1 MLAHAEFFRSLTLL
15 SSPHLAYALGRSA
28 CSLTLSLLPLL
39 HYSALLTSLILSY
52 ITLFADYSPPFR
64 HCCCSH
70 RASVWGICAAASPFG
85 FGFDRRLGARAPSS
99 CATRTHGQGQIAAA
113 QSSTGRRGWF
123 LRTRRWRSSPSLDL
137 ANTDGWKMAAA
148 QSSTGRRGW
157 FYRHPPTSLWQP
169 LASRYT
175 SETLKPVRTLST
187 TRTRPLKTSLG
198 RPGIFNVLARSHFTR
213 ARTPMGGLTFV
224 CVVGENPMGA

>member
-123 LRTRRWRSSPSLDL
+123 LQTRRWRASHSLDL
-137 ANTDGWKMAAA
+137 THAHSACY
-148 QSSTGRRGW
+148 SVHSPH
-157 FYRHPPTSLWQP
+157 RHTHACTCALIRTRSH
-169 LASRYT
+169 
-175 SETLKPVRTLST
+175 TLSHT
-187 TRTRPLKTSLG
+187 HTHTH
-198 RPGIFNVLARSHFTR
+198 LAFR
-213 ARTPMGGLTFV
+213 
-224 CVVGENPMGA
+224 

>member
-1 MLAHAEFFRSLTLL
+1 MRIIAPPSDIAVAVTGPRCGV
-15 SSPHLAYALGRSA
+15 YA
-28 CSLTLSLLPLL
+28 PPPV
-39 HYSALLTSLILSY
+39 HSAL
-52 ITLFADYSPPFR
+52 
-64 HCCCSH
+64 
-70 RASVWGICAAASPFG
+70 ASIGVSVHVLPQFVPHAHT
-85 FGFDRRLGARAPSS
+85 DRW
-99 CATRTHGQGQIAAA
+99 QIAAA

-157 FYRHPPTSLWQP
+157 FYRHLPTSLWQP